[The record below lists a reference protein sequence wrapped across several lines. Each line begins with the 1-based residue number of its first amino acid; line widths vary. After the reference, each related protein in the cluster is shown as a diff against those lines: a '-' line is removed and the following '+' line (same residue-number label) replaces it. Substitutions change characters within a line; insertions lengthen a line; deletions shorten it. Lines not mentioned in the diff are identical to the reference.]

1 MCYTKTEN
9 PYQNG
14 RGPLLLY
21 LGWAAAFGA
30 MALFLGLCFRQR
42 AENCLAPAL
51 LLSILILYLFGLP
64 GLLLPGAFFCAGLGG
79 AAVLGSGVLMA
90 RRKSLCPS
98 VWLTPGVLA
107 ALLLVLYI
115 AWAQSGRVAVGND
128 EFSHWA
134 YTVKMMVRYDA
145 LSAAHAD
152 EMLYPTYP
160 PALSLVEYLFVRF
173 APEFN
178 ESYLYRALNLL
189 QVSLLLPFAGRF
201 GWKKWA
207 GALAG
212 MAALYL
218 LPLGIYGEFYTD
230 LCVDGTLALLFA
242 YYLYAWFGRRKRDAF
257 TFFCA
262 SLAGAVL
269 CLAKESG
276 VFFALWGLAL
286 MVWDSCN
293 RGQLLVKK
301 LPAARRWAAQ
311 RGWLP
316 VGAAVLAAFFS
327 WKVRLALWGLGGGGG
342 NPLANLASLLA
353 PWDERTRVTVG
364 TFLRKMLLYPE
375 QDAPLRLSAILWLAA
390 GLALLSL
397 AGLRAPE
404 KRGAVRRL
412 RIGLGLGFGAY
423 ALGLL
428 YLYLFSFGEYEG
440 TRVFSFWRY
449 LGSWL
454 LVPALLGM
462 GFLLEQ
468 AARADQN
475 FHGLAGLLL
484 AGSLL
489 VFPFN
494 TRPVN
499 NLVSPATEIAQD
511 RAARA
516 AYPTA
521 DWFEGGLTEADRVY
535 FVADGAGVYEK
546 LCAAYSL
553 YPTRCDSTLGWNF
566 ETAGENAMY
575 ASAVS
580 AGQWAGALK
589 ADGYTYV
596 YLYSISDHFLADYGQ
611 LFAEPA
617 DVVGGGL
624 YRVEE
629 GGSLGVSLVRVR

>member
-1 MCYTKTEN
+1 M
-9 PYQNG
+9 
-14 RGPLLLY
+14 LY

-42 AENCLAPAL
+42 VENCLAPAIM
-51 LLSILILYLFGLP
+51 LSILVLYLFGLP
-64 GLLLPGAFFCAGLGG
+64 GLLLPGAFFCAGLG
-79 AAVLGSGVLMA
+79 AAAALGSGVLMA
-90 RRKSLCPS
+90 RRKSLCVS
-98 VWLTPGVLA
+98 VWLTPGALA
-107 ALLLVLYI
+107 ALLLVVYI

-134 YTVKMMVRYDA
+134 YTVKMMAHYDT
-145 LSAAHAD
+145 LSAAHAG

-160 PALSLVEYLFVRF
+160 PALSLLEYLFVRF
-173 APEFN
+173 TPDFN
-178 ESYLYRALNLL
+178 ESYLYRGLNLF
-189 QVSLLLPFAGRF
+189 QVSLLLPFLGRF
-201 GWKKWA
+201 GWKRWA

-242 YYLYAWFGRRKRDAF
+242 YYLYTWFGRRKRDVF

-262 SLAGAVL
+262 GLAGAVL
-269 CLAKESG
+269 CLTKESG
-276 VFFALWGLAL
+276 VFFALWGLGL

-301 LPAARRWAAQ
+301 LPRAWRWQAQ
-311 RGWLP
+311 RGWLT
-316 VGAAVLAAFFS
+316 VLGAVLAAALS

-342 NPLANLASLLA
+342 SPLANLASLFGA
-353 PWDERTRVTVG
+353 WDERTRVTVS
-364 TFLRKMLLYPE
+364 TFLRKLLLYPE
-375 QDAPLRLSAILWLAA
+375 QDAPLRLSAILWLAV
-390 GLALLSL
+390 GLGLLGL

-404 KRGAVRRL
+404 KRGAARRL
-412 RIGLGLGFGAY
+412 RLGLGLGFGVY

-454 LVPALLGM
+454 LVPMLLGM
-462 GFLLEQ
+462 ALWLEQ
-468 AARADQN
+468 AARADHFQ
-475 FHGLAGLLL
+475 GLPGLLL

-489 VFPFN
+489 LFPFN

-511 RAARA
+511 RALRA
-516 AYPTA
+516 AYPTE
-521 DWFEGGLTEADRVY
+521 DWFEGGLGEEDRVY

-546 LCAAYSL
+546 LCAAYTL
-553 YPTRCDSTLGWNF
+553 YPNRCDSALGWNF
-566 ETAGENAMY
+566 DPEGENAMY
-575 ASAVS
+575 AAEVS
-580 AGQWAGALK
+580 GQKWADALLSE
-589 ADGYTYV
+589 GYTYV
-596 YLYSISDHFLADYGQ
+596 YLYSISDHFLADYGE
-611 LFAEPA
+611 LFAEPS
-617 DVVGGGL
+617 DLVGGGL

-629 GGSLGVSLVRVR
+629 GGQWGVSLARVR